1 MSHTAQTTYYGL
13 PIYEDKAGNQPTYL
27 GDWNEAMRTLDSSL
41 NAVAGQSSGVV
52 STANQA
58 LSTAQQAQQTANA
71 ANTVANSA
79 QQTANGLSSRVD
91 TAQETAEQANTAA
104 GTAQSTAQTANS
116 AAQQAS
122 TAASNALSQA
132 QTAASTAGT
141 AQTTANEANAAV
153 SSLKTTFVRLTRVA
167 MITKIYA
174 SGATSSFDLTPSE
187 VLTALNYSNKPD
199 GSYNLFVQACNGD
212 RAAVNAMPIRSCAVN
227 TSTWEVNAFI
237 ENPVNTA
244 SRVNFLLVVS
254 QASAA

>member
-41 NAVAGQSSGVV
+41 NSVAGQSSGVV
-52 STANQA
+52 NTANQA

-79 QQTANGLSSRVD
+79 QQTANGLSSRVT

-104 GTAQSTAQTANS
+104 GTAQSTAESANS

-122 TAASNALSQA
+122 TTAANALSQA

-141 AQTTANEANAAV
+141 AQTTANQAKTAIA
-153 SSLKTTFVRLTRVA
+153 SLNTTFVMLERVS
-167 MITKIYA
+167 MVTKIYT
-174 SGATSSFDLTPSE
+174 SGATRSFDLTPDE
-187 VLTALNYSNKPD
+187 VLRALNYSTKP
-199 GSYNLFVQACNGD
+199 GGKYNLFAQACNGD
-212 RAAVNAMPIRSCAVN
+212 RAAVNSMPIRSCAVN
-227 TSTWEVNAFI
+227 ASTWEVNAFI
-237 ENPVNTA
+237 ESPVTTV

-254 QASAA
+254 QVAV

>member
-52 STANQA
+52 TTANQA

-79 QQTANGLSSRVD
+79 QQTANGLSSRVT
-91 TAQETAEQANTAA
+91 TAQETAEAANTAA
-104 GTAQSTAQTANS
+104 GTAQSTAESANS

-122 TAASNALSQA
+122 TTAANALSQA
-132 QTAASTAGT
+132 RTAASTAGT
-141 AQTTANEANAAV
+141 AQTTANDAKTATD
-153 SSLKTTFVRLTRVA
+153 SLSATFVRLERVA

-174 SGATSSFDLTPSE
+174 SGAVTSFDLSQAE
-187 VLTALNYSNKPD
+187 VLKALNYSTKP
-199 GSYNLFVQACNGD
+199 GGTYNLFAQACNGD
-212 RAAVNAMPIRSCAVN
+212 RTAVNDMPLRSCAVN
-227 TSTWEVNAFI
+227 SSTWEVNAFI
-237 ENPVNTA
+237 ESPVNTA

-254 QASAA
+254 QADV